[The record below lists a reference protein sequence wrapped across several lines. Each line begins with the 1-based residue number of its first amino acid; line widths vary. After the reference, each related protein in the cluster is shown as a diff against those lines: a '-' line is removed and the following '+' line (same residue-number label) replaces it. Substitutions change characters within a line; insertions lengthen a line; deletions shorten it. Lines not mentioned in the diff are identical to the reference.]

1 MIFSSEYILVLGH
14 RNPDTDASTSAH
26 AYAEFLN
33 RTRAYDAAVVPGIL
47 GELPV
52 QSRYVFQRAGVEP
65 PDIVT
70 NLYPRVCHVTNRKVD
85 TLSVN
90 DRFRDA
96 VEMLIRSDHSMLPVL
111 DEEGKLHSIF
121 SHRHDT
127 SRFLFGFDVVPLL
140 GRLLTWADLL
150 EMPGARPVGEAPAR
164 NEITGQLRLALDG
177 DPHWRAELR
186 PGDILVCSDL
196 GPLLDI
202 PRERFPGWIV
212 LAGREEDPGARETAL
227 ANGLGAAI
235 MAYRHSALDFLFQ
248 LMSQVRVGQ
257 LDMGVG
263 ACVGEFDYVHDIKD
277 IVFKSRHAVPVL
289 DSAGKLVGVVSS
301 TDVQAT
307 PRTRV
312 ILVDHFDSAQAA
324 PGIENAE
331 IIEIVDH
338 HRVGDLQTA
347 GPVRVDCR
355 PLGSSSTIV
364 AIRFFDANL
373 EMGKPLALL
382 LLGGLLA
389 DTLCFRSPTT
399 TLADR
404 DVAARLA
411 EKVGVSVEDF
421 GREILRAGDDLLTA
435 DPASIWNRDQK
446 TFGIQNHTIAVAQL
460 ETVSLDEL
468 PAERLERFRDLL
480 AADFAAESHLVSLLF
495 LTDVLSGDSWF
506 AACESPPAAGV
517 SAACFGTVQPR
528 KGWTLAK
535 GIVSR
540 KKQIVPHLLR
550 ALAERRL

>member
-1 MIFSSEYILVLGH
+1 MIFSSEHILVLGH

-26 AYAEFLN
+26 AYADFLN
-33 RTRAYDAAVVPGIL
+33 RTGAYEAPVVAGIL
-47 GELPV
+47 GDLPA
-52 QSRYVFQRAGVEP
+52 QSRYVFERAGVP
-65 PDIVT
+65 APDIVT

-96 VEMLIRSDHSMLPVL
+96 IEMLIRSDHSMLPVL

-127 SRFLFGFDVVPLL
+127 SRFLFGFDVVPLM
-140 GRLLTWADLL
+140 GRLLTWKDLL
-150 EMPGARPVGEAPAR
+150 DMPGARAVGTVPEK
-164 NEITGQLRLALDG
+164 NEIAGQLRLAVEG
-177 DPHWRAELR
+177 DASWRAELGR
-186 PGDILVCSDL
+186 DDLLVCSGL
-196 GPLLDI
+196 ETLLDM

-212 LAGREEDPGARETAL
+212 LAGREEDPGEKDVAR

-257 LDMGVG
+257 LDLGVG
-263 ACVGEFDYVHDIKD
+263 ACVGEFDYIHDVKD

-289 DSAGKLVGVVSS
+289 DSGGKLVGVVSG

-331 IIEIVDH
+331 ILEIVDH

-364 AIRFFDANL
+364 AIRFFDAKIDP
-373 EMGKPLALL
+373 GQSISLL

-404 DVAARLA
+404 EVAARLA
-411 EKVGVSVEDF
+411 EKVGVNPEEF
-421 GREILRAGDDLLTA
+421 GRDILRAGDDLLTA
-435 DPASIWNRDQK
+435 DPAAIWDRDQK

-460 ETVSLDEL
+460 ETVSLEDF
-468 PAERLERFRDLL
+468 PPERLERFRELV
-480 AADFAAESHLVSLLF
+480 AADFAAGSHLASLLF

-506 AACESPPAAGV
+506 TACEAPSVEGV
-517 SAACFGTVQPR
+517 AAACFGTVSPR

-535 GIVSR
+535 AVVSR
-540 KKQIVPHLLR
+540 KKQIVPHILR